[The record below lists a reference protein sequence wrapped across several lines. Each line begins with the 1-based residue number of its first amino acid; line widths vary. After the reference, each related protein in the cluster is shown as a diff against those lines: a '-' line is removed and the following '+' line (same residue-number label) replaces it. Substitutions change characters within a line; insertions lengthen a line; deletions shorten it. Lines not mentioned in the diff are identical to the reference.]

1 MKRGRIYPEPAK
13 ELGKCRTSS
22 RRSFFITLGNQLY
35 SVRSSLAEEGD
46 FPYII
51 FRIMLSKIPL
61 SHSKY
66 GITIMDK
73 EQALQS
79 FIESFY
85 SNTELSRSAAAAMDQ
100 SGSSSVPLMITGEIG
115 TGKDRVAYLHYA
127 KSQFNDEPLY
137 VVNCSMLNDKPG
149 IS

>member
-1 MKRGRIYPEPAK
+1 MMQSLIRSSSNQYLILDLEGRCHYSTINDEKRK
-13 ELGKCRTSS
+13 NLS
-22 RRSFFITLGNQLY
+22 RACKRAWKMPHFLQAFFLVTLGNQLY

-85 SNTELSRSAAAAMDQ
+85 SNTELSRSAALPWISQVLLQ
-100 SGSSSVPLMITGEIG
+100 SL
-115 TGKDRVAYLHYA
+115 L
-127 KSQFNDEPLY
+127 
-137 VVNCSMLNDKPG
+137 
-149 IS
+149 

>member
-1 MKRGRIYPEPAK
+1 
-13 ELGKCRTSS
+13 
-22 RRSFFITLGNQLY
+22 
-35 SVRSSLAEEGD
+35 
-46 FPYII
+46 
-51 FRIMLSKIPL
+51 MLSKIPL

-115 TGKDRVAYLHYA
+115 TGKDRVAYLHLSLIHISSFTFRTTVNSYLFILFYLLVVSGPCFQFQEQGFYMSRIVILA
-127 KSQFNDEPLY
+127 KKAFKCKTFLQFFQDFLRTF
-137 VVNCSMLNDKPG
+137 LR
-149 IS
+149 

>member
-1 MKRGRIYPEPAK
+1 MPHFIQA
-13 ELGKCRTSS
+13 
-22 RRSFFITLGNQLY
+22 FFLCHTGNQLY

-79 FIESFY
+79 FMKAFTAIQNY
-85 SNTELSRSAAAAMDQ
+85 PAALPLPWISQVLLQ
-100 SGSSSVPLMITGEIG
+100 SL
-115 TGKDRVAYLHYA
+115 L
-127 KSQFNDEPLY
+127 
-137 VVNCSMLNDKPG
+137 
-149 IS
+149 